1 LAKHRG
7 LLVTLEGPDGAGKST
22 QALLLASALKR
33 RGIRVVLTREPGGS
47 PLAAKIRELVLDP
60 RMRGLHPSA
69 ELLLF
74 AADRRQHVADTIAPA
89 LERGDLVLCDR
100 FADSTTAYQGAGREL
115 AAADVAWI
123 NRFAAQGLVP
133 DLTLFFD
140 VPVAEGLKRAG
151 RRKASP
157 DRMEASSLAYFG
169 RVRRAFLRLA
179 REEPGRVKR
188 IKVRGR
194 GRDEICAE
202 ALGLLEG
209 VLRKAGR

>member
-1 LAKHRG
+1 MR
-7 LLVTLEGPDGAGKST
+7 
-22 QALLLASALKR
+22 
-33 RGIRVVLTREPGGS
+33 LTREPGGS
-47 PLAAKIRELVLDP
+47 PLAAKIRALVLDP
-60 RMRGLHPSA
+60 RMRGLQAGA

-89 LERGDLVLCDR
+89 LERGHLVLCDR
-100 FADSTTAYQGAGREL
+100 FTDSTTAYQGAGREL
-115 AAADVAWI
+115 GAADVAWI

-140 VPVAEGLKRAG
+140 LPVADGLKRAG
-151 RRKASP
+151 RRKAAP
-157 DRMEASSLAYFG
+157 DRMEASSLAYLE

-188 IKVRGR
+188 IKVLGR

-209 VLRKAGR
+209 VLGKA

>member
-1 LAKHRG
+1 MAKHRG